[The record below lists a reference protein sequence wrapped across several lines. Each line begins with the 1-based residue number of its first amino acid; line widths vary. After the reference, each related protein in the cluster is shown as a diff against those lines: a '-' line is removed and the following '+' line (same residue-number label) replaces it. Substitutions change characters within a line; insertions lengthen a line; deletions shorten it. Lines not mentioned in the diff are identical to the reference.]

1 MTQPRRGPVHEQRS
15 PGMTWV
21 RRHQAVAAL
30 SSALIL
36 VLAIG
41 IAVGT
46 LGGRHPAEPGG
57 AATAPEIAAATR
69 GARWV
74 TGPAGKLLQAVN
86 ADLAAL
92 AAGQRAGR
100 RGVAQR
106 AGRQLAA
113 AAGAALSGPM
123 PPVDAKIYRSALK
136 GFERAGMYI
145 NNGKFS
151 KAGTLLNTG
160 DNDIAKVT
168 SRANHP
174 AEASHRDA
182 VIEPN
187 GQ

>member
-1 MTQPRRGPVHEQRS
+1 MD
-15 PGMTWV
+15 
-21 RRHQAVAAL
+21 
-30 SSALIL
+30 
-36 VLAIG
+36 
-41 IAVGT
+41 
-46 LGGRHPAEPGG
+46 
-57 AATAPEIAAATR
+57 
-69 GARWV
+69 
-74 TGPAGKLLQAVN
+74 
-86 ADLAAL
+86 ADLAAV

-100 RGVAQR
+100 PGVAQR

-123 PPVDAKIYRSALK
+123 PPVDAKIYRSALN

-151 KAGTLLNTG
+151 KASTLLNTG